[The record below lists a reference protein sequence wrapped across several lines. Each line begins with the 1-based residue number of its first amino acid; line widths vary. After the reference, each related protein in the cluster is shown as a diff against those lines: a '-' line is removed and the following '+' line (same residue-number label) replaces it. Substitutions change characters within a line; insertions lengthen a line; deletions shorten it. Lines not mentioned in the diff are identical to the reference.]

1 MKSLFE
7 GIIAIIKIIIISGP
21 GAGGRRGGG
30 FRGQVPP

>member
-21 GAGGRRGGG
+21 GAGGRRGG